1 VDFANKPELTNDSQ
15 SIVNASLNYAYRN
28 FQVSAY
34 GHNLTEEDG
43 YGIGFD
49 VAGLWSYAAT
59 RAPRTYAI
67 EISYT
72 FE

>member
-1 VDFANKPELTNDSQ
+1 M
-15 SIVNASLNYAYRN
+15 
-28 FQVSAY
+28 SAF

-43 YGIGFD
+43 YSIGFD

-59 RAPRTYAI
+59 RAPRTFGL
-67 EISYT
+67 ELSYT